1 MNHALSKRLHA
12 RRVALAAVLATLA
25 ATVAAAPTQSQP
37 TTSQLDLRARL
48 RLVSDLTGTCPT
60 GSPESLECPART
72 GDGPAPGLGSVTEA
86 YSYLV
91 HRGPPLCS
99 AENERVLGYPV
110 RWVVA
115 NKGEIEF
122 AVAGAPQCIVASPA
136 VESVTQS
143 FTVTGGTG
151 IYAGASGSGTVARAV
166 GPSSDGKFRG
176 FETWTGTLSVP
187 GLDFDVTAPTISGA
201 SNKVVKVKRTA
212 RRARVS
218 YAVTASDTI
227 DGTVPVTCAP
237 PSGSRFKVGKTRVSC
252 TATDNSGNS
261 ATTQFTVTVRAA
273 R

>member
-1 MNHALSKRLHA
+1 M
-12 RRVALAAVLATLA
+12 RVIFAGVLVTFAV
-25 ATVAAAPTQSQP
+25 TVAAAPTRSQP
-37 TTSQLDLRARL
+37 TASQLDLRARL
-48 RLVSDLTGTCPT
+48 TLVSDLTGTCPP

-72 GDGPAPGLGSVTEA
+72 GDGPAPGLGAVTEA
-86 YSYLV
+86 YSYFV

-99 AENERVLGYPV
+99 GEDERVLGYPV

-122 AVAGAPQCIVASPA
+122 ALAPAPQCMVPSPA

-151 IYAGASGSGTVARAV
+151 IYAGASGSGTVARAL
-166 GPSSDGKFRG
+166 GPSSGSTFRG
-176 FETWTGTLSVP
+176 VETWTGTLSVP

-201 SNKVVKVKRTA
+201 SNKVVKVKTA

-218 YAVTASDTI
+218 YSVTGSDAV
-227 DGTVPVTCAP
+227 DGTVPVTCTP

-252 TATDNSGNS
+252 SATDNSGNS
-261 ATTQFTVTVRAA
+261 ATTKFTVTVRAA